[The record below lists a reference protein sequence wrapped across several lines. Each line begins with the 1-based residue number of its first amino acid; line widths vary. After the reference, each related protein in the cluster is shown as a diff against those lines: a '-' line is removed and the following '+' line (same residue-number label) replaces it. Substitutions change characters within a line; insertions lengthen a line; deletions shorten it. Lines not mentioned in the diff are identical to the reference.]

1 MNEQS
6 KFSPE
11 VRERAVRMVREHR
24 GKYSSQW
31 SAVQSIAG
39 KIGCTSKTLLAW
51 VKRDEVDSG
60 EHNGV
65 TSAERERLSCLV
77 PAFGDRINPEASGF
91 RCPLFAD
98 EFVGG

>member
-24 GKYSSQW
+24 GEYSSQW

-51 VKRDEVDSG
+51 VKRDDVDSG

-65 TSAERERLSCLV
+65 TSAVSVLRHWSVRLRSCAA
-77 PAFGDRINPEASGF
+77 PTRS
-91 RCPLFAD
+91 
-98 EFVGG
+98 